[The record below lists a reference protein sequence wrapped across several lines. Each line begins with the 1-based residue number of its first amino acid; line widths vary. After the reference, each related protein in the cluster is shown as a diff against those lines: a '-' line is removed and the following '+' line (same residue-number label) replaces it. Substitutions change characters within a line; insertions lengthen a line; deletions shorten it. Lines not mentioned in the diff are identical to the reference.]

1 VTIVR
6 WIFAPGRMKSVVT
19 GAELMA
25 SADAAAGLTI
35 REVHERHADFVWRS
49 LQRLG
54 VRSMDLEDQMQEV
67 FIVAH
72 RRLATF
78 NGASALNTWL
88 FGICLRVAAAHR
100 RRAHVRREQSRSD
113 VEDELELGSGEDPES
128 AAIERETQKELDEL
142 LASID
147 LEKRAVF
154 VMFEVEGFTA
164 PEIANV
170 MGTPVG
176 TVYSRLAAAR
186 DELAKAAAR
195 RRRRERRSP

>member
-1 VTIVR
+1 
-6 WIFAPGRMKSVVT
+6 
-19 GAELMA
+19 
-25 SADAAAGLTI
+25 
-35 REVHERHADFVWRS
+35 
-49 LQRLG
+49 
-54 VRSMDLEDQMQEV
+54 
-67 FIVAH
+67 
-72 RRLATF
+72 
-78 NGASALNTWL
+78 
-88 FGICLRVAAAHR
+88 
-100 RRAHVRREQSRSD
+100 VRREQSRSD

>member
-1 VTIVR
+1 
-6 WIFAPGRMKSVVT
+6 MKSVVT
-19 GAELMA
+19 GAESLP
-25 SADAAAGLTI
+25 SADTAAGLTI
-35 REVHERHADFVWRS
+35 RDVHERHADFVWRT

-72 RRLATF
+72 RRLSSF
-78 NGASALNTWL
+78 DGKSALGTWL

-100 RRAHVRREQSRSD
+100 RRAHVRRERAASD
-113 VEDELELGSGEDPES
+113 TEESFVLESNEDPERAS
-128 AAIERETQKELDEL
+128 IERETREELEEL
-142 LASID
+142 LGTLD

-154 VMFEVEGFTA
+154 VMFEVKGQTA
-164 PEIANV
+164 PEIADV

-186 DELAKAAAR
+186 AELTKAAER
-195 RRRRERRSP
+195 RRMRERRSS

>member
-1 VTIVR
+1 
-6 WIFAPGRMKSVVT
+6 MKGVVT
-19 GAELMA
+19 GAELLP
-25 SADAAAGLTI
+25 SANAAAGLTI
-35 REVHERHADFVWRS
+35 REVHERHADFVWRT

-67 FIVAH
+67 FIVAD
-72 RRLATF
+72 RRLASF
-78 NGASALNTWL
+78 SGASALNTWL

-100 RRAHVRREQSRSD
+100 RRAHVRRERARSD
-113 VEDELELGSGEDPES
+113 VEDELVLESGEDPER

-142 LASID
+142 LAAID

-154 VMFEVEGFTA
+154 VMFEVEGLTA
-164 PEIANV
+164 PEIADV

-186 DELAKAAAR
+186 AELAKAAAR
-195 RRRRERRSP
+195 HRRRERRSR